1 MINVAVLGAGRIG
14 HVHAANVA
22 GHCDAVLAVV
32 ADPFIENAQKL
43 TAAYGGRAISDP
55 LEAIADPTIDAVVIG
70 TPTDTHV
77 SLMLAAAQAG
87 KSVLCE
93 KPVDL
98 DIQKARE
105 ALTVSDL
112 AFVRMDWAR

>member
-1 MINVAVLGAGRIG
+1 MPAGDGCRSLYREC
-14 HVHAANVA
+14 A
-22 GHCDAVLAVV
+22 
-32 ADPFIENAQKL
+32 KL

-77 SLMLAAAQAG
+77 SLDAGGSPG

-98 DIQKARE
+98 DIQKRVAQRVLGE
-105 ALTVSDL
+105 RASRVMLGLIRRFDL
-112 AFVRMDWAR
+112 V